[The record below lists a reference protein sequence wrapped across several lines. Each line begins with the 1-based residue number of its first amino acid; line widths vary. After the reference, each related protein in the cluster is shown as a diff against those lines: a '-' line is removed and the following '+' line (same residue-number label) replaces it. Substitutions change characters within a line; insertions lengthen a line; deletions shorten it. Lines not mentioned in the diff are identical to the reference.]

1 MCSLVLRDTAQ
12 PGRLILSNGNGTDI
26 RLHVLVGFT
35 GVRGGSIA
43 WTGFTKRHQMVQT
56 GCIMSRSPFFHIV
69 SAWCGNT
76 RAMRGVR
83 SRCVTLNV
91 WQFLLSHFPP
101 TAGESCCCFF
111 PHTHT
116 HTHTLFATV
125 TRAVPVHLQA
135 TRHVGG
141 LGPRGEAAGSRGI
154 QPPLVLQ
161 DLMHSRLAG
170 SSGDCV
176 EKELEQRAGE
186 GPLRCYGND
195 AAPAGDVGCTQT
207 AACALAARACAR
219 SRKKAV
225 GSGPQRPPV
234 STAKTTRWQRGERD
248 SSG

>member
-1 MCSLVLRDTAQ
+1 MREYACHAWSPLALR
-12 PGRLILSNGNGTDI
+12 
-26 RLHVLVGFT
+26 
-35 GVRGGSIA
+35 
-43 WTGFTKRHQMVQT
+43 
-56 GCIMSRSPFFHIV
+56 HIECLAIFAV
-69 SAWCGNT
+69 AFPT
-76 RAMRGVR
+76 
-83 SRCVTLNV
+83 
-91 WQFLLSHFPP
+91 FPP

-111 PHTHT
+111 PHT
-116 HTHTLFATV
+116 LLATV

-186 GPLRCYGND
+186 GPLRGYGND

-225 GSGPQRPPV
+225 GSRPQRPPV